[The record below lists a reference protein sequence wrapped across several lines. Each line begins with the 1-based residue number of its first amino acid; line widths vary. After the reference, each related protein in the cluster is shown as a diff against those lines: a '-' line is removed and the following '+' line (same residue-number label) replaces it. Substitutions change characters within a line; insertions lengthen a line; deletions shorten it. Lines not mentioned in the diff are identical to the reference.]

1 MQNIVLEEPY
11 EFVPPIESDWWCWL
25 VRFRFYGYMR
35 KHYALHTFE
44 VRDVEKLR
52 ASIDAGHSV
61 LLAPNHCRLSDPM
74 TMGVLSEKAGTELFA
89 MASWHLFKESAYQR
103 FLIRRMG
110 AFSVYREG
118 NDRQAVNQAIEIL
131 THGRRPLVIFPEGA
145 VSRHCDL
152 LMDLMD
158 GPAFIARQAAKRREK
173 GGLPPVVVHPVAIRY
188 SYDGD
193 AEQAILPDIE
203 AFEHRFSWQPQSHL
217 SITQRLG
224 KIGEAILAM
233 KEIEYLGAPRVG
245 DPHERADALV
255 EEVLTRL
262 EAKWKTSGNEKGLVG
277 RVKALRTVIL
287 PDMIEGKVTEEERA
301 SRWRDLAACYYA
313 QQIAHYPRGYI
324 GGGNDLPERLL
335 ETIERME
342 EDFTDES
349 NYHGPLHVTL
359 QVGDAIEVGTHRD
372 RSAERDPVMAETGR
386 QIQGMLDALVEERR
400 RTLAGG

>member
-11 EFVPPIESDWWCWL
+11 KFVPPIESDWWCWL

-35 KHYALHTFE
+35 KNYALYTFE

-52 ASIDAGHSV
+52 GSLDAGNSI

-89 MASWHLFKESAYQR
+89 MASWHLFKESAYQT
-103 FLIRRMG
+103 FLMRRMG

-158 GPAFIARQAAKRREK
+158 GPAFIARQAAKRRQK
-173 GGLPPVVVHPVAIRY
+173 AGLPPVVVHPIAIRY

-193 AEQAILPDIE
+193 VEKAILPDIE

-217 SITQRLG
+217 SVTQRLG
-224 KIGEAILAM
+224 KIGEAILSM
-233 KEIEYLGAPRVG
+233 KEIEYLGAAA
-245 DPHERADALV
+245 RA
-255 EEVLTRL
+255 TRTTGPTRWSRRSSPGS
-262 EAKWKTSGNEKGLVG
+262 KRSGRPPATRRGWSV
-277 RVKALRTVIL
+277 
-287 PDMIEGKVTEEERA
+287 A
-301 SRWRDLAACYYA
+301 SRRC
-313 QQIAHYPRGYI
+313 
-324 GGGNDLPERLL
+324 
-335 ETIERME
+335 
-342 EDFTDES
+342 
-349 NYHGPLHVTL
+349 GP
-359 QVGDAIEVGTHRD
+359 
-372 RSAERDPVMAETGR
+372 
-386 QIQGMLDALVEERR
+386 
-400 RTLAGG
+400 